1 MVEIRGYVMY
11 SNMPPHKRV
20 LWAKS
25 VDAKQFL
32 LIHGVGY
39 STVNEGL
46 IEFKLV
52 IFHHFDF

>member
-1 MVEIRGYVMY
+1 MVEVRGYVMY

-20 LWAKS
+20 LWGKS

-39 STVNEGL
+39 STVNEG
-46 IEFKLV
+46 
-52 IFHHFDF
+52 